1 MTDQAQLDAV
11 LAHVDAG
18 LDQSLDRLFHLLR
31 IKSIS
36 TDPAF
41 AAECQKAADWLASEL
56 NGLGFAASARPTP
69 GHPVVVAH
77 GPDQAG
83 PHVLFYAHYDVQP
96 V

>member
-41 AAECQKAADWLASEL
+41 ASECQKAADWLTDEL
-56 NGLGFAASARPTP
+56 SGLGFAASARPTP

-77 GPDQAG
+77 GPDQTG
-83 PHVLFYAHYDVQP
+83 PSLPAALRTTRARC
-96 V
+96 